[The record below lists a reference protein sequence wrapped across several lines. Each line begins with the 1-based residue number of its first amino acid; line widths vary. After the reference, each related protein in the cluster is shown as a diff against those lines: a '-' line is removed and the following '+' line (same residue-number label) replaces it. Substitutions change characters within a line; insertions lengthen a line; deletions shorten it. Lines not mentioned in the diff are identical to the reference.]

1 MNTLF
6 DESGGLN
13 IDDFILEQDS
23 FKKIMADGIVTE
35 EEMAEQSKRVIA
47 LLKSFEKTAS
57 PEQIELMRK
66 LLTEISVLIAV
77 SSVFLKQE
85 SKKEE

>member
-47 LLKSFEKTAS
+47 LLKSFEKTA
-57 PEQIELMRK
+57 
-66 LLTEISVLIAV
+66 
-77 SSVFLKQE
+77 
-85 SKKEE
+85 

>member
-23 FKKIMADGIVTE
+23 FKKIMADGVVTD
-35 EEMAEQSKRVIA
+35 EEMAEQSQRVIA

-57 PEQIELMRK
+57 PEQIKQMRQ
-66 LLTEISVLIAV
+66 LLAEISVLIAA
-77 SSVFLKQE
+77 SSVYLKQK
-85 SKKEE
+85 SKEEE

>member
-66 LLTEISVLIAV
+66 LLAEISVLIAV